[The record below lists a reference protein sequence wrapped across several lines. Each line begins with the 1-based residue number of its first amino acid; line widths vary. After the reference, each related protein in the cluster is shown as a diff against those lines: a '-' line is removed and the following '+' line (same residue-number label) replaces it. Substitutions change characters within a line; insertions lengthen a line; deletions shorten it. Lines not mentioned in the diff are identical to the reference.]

1 MKTFLHLIKRHYP
14 VFIFLTFYFLLFSTK
29 LISNPAPFYDWDE
42 SIYAEVGREM
52 ISKGSFTP
60 LWQYQT
66 WLDKPPLVPL
76 FYGLIMKVTP
86 FIAAE
91 ISTRIVTLFI
101 ATVALGFVYMLYYR
115 VIKETWLTTLVVVLT
130 SFTSIILQRALVLNI
145 DIFLLIGWLGYVL
158 FYDRFRLS
166 LFFLT
171 IAVLSKSLIG
181 FYAPGIMT
189 LYFLYLFFTKQIDKK
204 ELLKQA
210 QHIAFQ
216 ICLMLLWYLIMFVV
230 YGKAFFIQHVYE
242 SHMKRVTASI
252 ETHFGRREYY
262 ITLLYEYFGVLS
274 FLSVGGVCVIAWQ
287 WYKKQIKNNEL
298 LYALYLLPWFLFLNV
313 TKTKIFWY
321 SHPYI
326 PQFAF
331 LILYPLILVKKLP
344 FRLYGI
350 LITALSLTVLW
361 HYLYKEHIYTVQYA
375 TRESH
380 HDLAEYAA
388 TRCNKLS
395 MLMNSTERKKISD
408 LESMD
413 LTITTTTWWGQH
425 PSMVYYFGKKIDFIY
440 RLDEFSALLQKS
452 PSNECLTITDED
464 KDKISKLKN
473 LVLLK
478 QFGTV
483 YLYKFKVE

>member
-1 MKTFLHLIKRHYP
+1 MNAVFSQIKKHFP
-14 VFIFLTFYFLLFSTK
+14 LFIFLTFYFLLFAYK

-52 ISKGSFTP
+52 VEKGSLTP

-76 FYGLIMKVTP
+76 FYGVLMKLTP
-86 FIAAE
+86 FIAPE
-91 ISTRIVTLFI
+91 ISTRIATLFI
-101 ATVALGFVYMLYYR
+101 ATVALGFVYILYFK
-115 VIKETWLTTLVVVLT
+115 VIKETWLATLVVVLT

-158 FYDRFRLS
+158 FYDRFKVS
-166 LFFLT
+166 LFFLAV
-171 IAVLSKSLIG
+171 AVLSKSLIG

-189 LYFLYLFFTKQIDKK
+189 FYFLYLFITKQIDKK
-204 ELLKQA
+204 ELIKQA
-210 QHIAFQ
+210 KTIAFHVG
-216 ICLMLLWYLIMFVV
+216 IMVLWYFIMFAI
-230 YGKAFFIQHVYE
+230 YGNAFIIQHVYE

-262 ITLLYEYFGVLS
+262 ITLLYEYFGALS
-274 FLSVGGVCVIAWQ
+274 FISIAGISVILWQ
-287 WYKKQIKNNEL
+287 WYNKALKIKEV

-331 LILYPLILVKKLP
+331 LILYPLILAKKLP
-344 FRLYGI
+344 FRVYSI
-350 LITALSLTVLW
+350 LLAIVSVSILW
-361 HYLYKEHIYTVQYA
+361 HFLYKERVYTVQYA

-380 HDLAEYAA
+380 HDLAIYASS
-388 TRCNKLS
+388 RCEKLY
-395 MLMNSTERKKISD
+395 MLMNPTERKKIED

-425 PSMVYYFGKKIDFIY
+425 PSMVYYFGKKIDFMYKLEDFNAI
-440 RLDEFSALLQKS
+440 LKNNKKND
-452 PSNECLTITDED
+452 CLTVTDED
-464 KDKISKLKN
+464 KNRIIGQNN
-473 LVLLK
+473 LSFLQ
-478 QFGTV
+478 QFGSV

>member
-1 MKTFLHLIKRHYP
+1 MKTFLNLIKRHYP

-52 ISKGSFTP
+52 ITKGSLTP

-76 FYGLIMKVTP
+76 FYGLIMKLTP

-158 FYDRFRLS
+158 FYERFKLS

-189 LYFLYLFFTKQIDKK
+189 LFFLYLFFTKQIDKK
-204 ELLKQA
+204 GLIKQA
-210 QHIAFQ
+210 RHIAFQ
-216 ICLMLLWYLIMFVV
+216 IFILLLWYLIMFAV

-262 ITLLYEYFGVLS
+262 ITLLYEYFGTLS
-274 FLSVGGVCVIAWQ
+274 FLSVVGVCVIAGQ
-287 WYKKQIKNNEL
+287 WYKKQIKNKEL

-350 LITALSLTVLW
+350 LITVLSLTILW
-361 HYLYKEHIYTVQYA
+361 HYLYKEQIYTVQYA

-388 TRCNKLS
+388 TRCNKLY
-395 MLMNSTERKKISD
+395 MLMSPTERKKIVD

-440 RLDEFSALLQKS
+440 RLDQFSALLQKN
-452 PSNECLTITDED
+452 PSNECLTLTDED
-464 KDKISKLKN
+464 KDKITKLKN
-473 LVLLK
+473 LTLLK